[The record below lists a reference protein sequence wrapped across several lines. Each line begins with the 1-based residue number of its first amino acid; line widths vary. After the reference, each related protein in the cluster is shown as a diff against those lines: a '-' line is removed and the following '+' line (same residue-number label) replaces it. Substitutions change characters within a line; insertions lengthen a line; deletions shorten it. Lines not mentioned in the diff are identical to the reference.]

1 MKLKR
6 TMLRLLLFFSLL
18 PVCIFG
24 IVSIYET
31 NRKIDDMT
39 QYNLEAVSPESD
51 CQYPEFCKRPQERNG
66 NGGELSADEGCG
78 KV

>member
-6 TMLRLLLFFSLL
+6 TMLKLLLFFSLL

-39 QYNLEAVSPESD
+39 QCNLEAVS
-51 CQYPEFCKRPQERNG
+51 QYPEFCERPQERNG

>member
-6 TMLRLLLFFSLL
+6 TMLKLLLFFSLL

-39 QYNLEAVSPESD
+39 QCNLEAVSQNQIASIQNFAKD
-51 CQYPEFCKRPQERNG
+51 RNG